1 MHGFRVENIGLLAGK
16 GCVFPADMFPYLK
29 NVKNFHKKVR
39 SQPGMDDFRAG
50 AAGGSCRVFQPDGLR
65 GASAEGK
72 KS

>member
-1 MHGFRVENIGLLAGK
+1 MFA
-16 GCVFPADMFPYLK
+16 ADMFPYLK
-29 NVKNFHKKVR
+29 NVKNFRKTVR

-50 AAGGSCRVFQPDGLR
+50 AAGGSCRVFQPDGFR